1 MDRRQ
6 KGRDLGLSPALPVYA
21 RFPIH
26 VMRQV
31 NGARGTRTPTYQ
43 PSGPRI
49 RTMISEVPRGIQR
62 MAATEGAQRASHT
75 GSLEPVPCILRP

>member
-31 NGARGTRTPTYQ
+31 TWGQGDKDTHLPAL
-43 PSGPRI
+43 GPKD
-49 RTMISEVPRGIQR
+49 QN
-62 MAATEGAQRASHT
+62 HD
-75 GSLEPVPCILRP
+75 